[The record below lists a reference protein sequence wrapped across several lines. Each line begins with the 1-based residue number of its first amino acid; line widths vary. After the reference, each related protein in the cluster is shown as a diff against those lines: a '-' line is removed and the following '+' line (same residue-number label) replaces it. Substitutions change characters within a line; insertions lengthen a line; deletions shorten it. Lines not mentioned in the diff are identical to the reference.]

1 MSYYDWDYYYGRSGC
16 GIIGTIILFLLNMP
30 FINAVLV
37 AIVPVLLTRTNGYEK
52 IYYWIMFGVAFV
64 ISMFLQ
70 LRFVL
75 FRIIYGLFTCLVVAF
90 FCYVWD
96 KKVPMLTRYTAV
108 AVGVGITIIFNF
120 LSWMVID

>member
-1 MSYYDWDYYYGRSGC
+1 
-16 GIIGTIILFLLNMP
+16 MP

-52 IYYWIMFGVAFV
+52 IYYWIMFGAVFV

-70 LRFVL
+70 FRFVL

-96 KKVPMLTRYTAV
+96 KKVPMSTRYTAV
-108 AVGVGITIIFNF
+108 AVGVGITILFNF
-120 LSWMVID
+120 LSWIVLG